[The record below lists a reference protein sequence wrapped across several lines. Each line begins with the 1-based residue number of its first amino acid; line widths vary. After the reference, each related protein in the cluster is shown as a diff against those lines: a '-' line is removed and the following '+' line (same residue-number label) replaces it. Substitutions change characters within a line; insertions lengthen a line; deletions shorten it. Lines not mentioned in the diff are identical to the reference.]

1 MAVTAADFTTGGRFP
16 EFFGAPAAS
25 VAACIAEAEARTPED
40 VWGSLRDQGVLYLAA
55 HLLAM
60 SPNAVDMRLK
70 NDPTDSIYNVQR
82 RKLARA
88 VASGFR
94 VVGTTDGIVPDGR

>member
-1 MAVTAADFTTGGRFP
+1 MPVSAADFTTGGRFP
-16 EFFGAPAAS
+16 EFALAPPS
-25 VAACIAEAEARTPED
+25 TVAACIAEAEARTPAE

-70 NDPTDSIYNVQR
+70 SDPTDSIYMVQR
-82 RKLARA
+82 RKLSRA
-88 VASGFR
+88 IASGFR
-94 VVGTTDGIVPDGR
+94 VVGDNGG